1 MSNQTTYI
9 VSAIVLGAIIIAGAI
24 IYSSDPTLGRGT
36 AGVVPLDGGKSA
48 PATEITVTDQDH
60 IRGNVN
66 ASITIVEY
74 SDFECPF
81 CSRFHPT
88 MLRALSDYPDEVRWV
103 YRHFPLRNIHPQA
116 QPAAEASECVAEQ
129 KGEEGFWNFVDAM
142 FENQERLGGEYYRE
156 VAGEIGVNLAQFDSC
171 VSSSKY
177 ANRVNSDYEEG
188 IKLGV
193 TGTPGSFVNGVP
205 VTGAIPYEQLKS
217 IIEAQL

>member
-24 IYSSDPTLGRGT
+24 MYSSNPTLG
-36 AGVVPLDGGKSA
+36 GGIASVASPDSRRAA
-48 PATEITVTDQDH
+48 PTTQITVTDQDH
-60 IRGNVN
+60 IRGNVE

-129 KGEEGFWNFVDAM
+129 KGDEGFWNFVDAM
-142 FENQERLGGEYYRE
+142 FENQERLGEEYYRE

-171 VSSSKY
+171 VSSNKY
-177 ANRVNSDYEEG
+177 ATRVNDDYNRG
-188 IKLGV
+188 IQLGV

-205 VTGAIPYEQLKS
+205 VPGAIPYEQLRS

>member
-9 VSAIVLGAIIIAGAI
+9 VSAIVLAAIIIAGAI
-24 IYSSDPTLGRGT
+24 MYSSDPDIKRGT
-36 AGVVPLDGGKSA
+36 AGTVPLGSGVVA
-48 PATEITVTDQDH
+48 QATEIAITDQDH

-74 SDFECPF
+74 SDFECPY
-81 CSRFHPT
+81 CGRFHPI
-88 MLRALSDYPDEVRWV
+88 MIQALSDYPEDVRWV
-103 YRHFPLRNIHPQA
+103 YRHFPLRGHLQA

-129 KGEEGFWNFVDAM
+129 KGDEGFWSFVDAM
-142 FENQERLGGEYYRE
+142 FENQERLGEEFYRE
-156 VAGEIGVNLAQFDSC
+156 VAGEIGVNLVQFDSC

-188 IKLGV
+188 IQLGV

-205 VTGAIPYEQLKS
+205 VKGAVPYEQLKS

>member
-1 MSNQTTYI
+1 M
-9 VSAIVLGAIIIAGAI
+9 
-24 IYSSDPTLGRGT
+24 YSSDPGMQRGT
-36 AGVVPLDGGKSA
+36 AGIILPDSGGAVPT
-48 PATEITVTDQDH
+48 TEITITNQDH
-60 IRGNVN
+60 IRGNVE
-66 ASITIVEY
+66 AAITIVEY

-171 VSSSKY
+171 VSSNKY
-177 ANRVNSDYEEG
+177 ATRVNDDYNGG

-205 VTGAIPYEQLKS
+205 VPGAVPYEQLQS

>member
-9 VSAIVLGAIIIAGAI
+9 VSAIVLGAVIIAGAVM
-24 IYSSDPTLGRGT
+24 YSSDPTLGRGT
-36 AGVVPLDGGKSA
+36 AGVAPLDGRRA
-48 PATEITVTDQDH
+48 TPTTEITVTDQDH

-129 KGEEGFWNFVDAM
+129 KGDEGFWNFVDAM

-171 VSSSKY
+171 VSSNKY
-177 ANRVNSDYEEG
+177 AARVNDDYNGG
-188 IKLGV
+188 IQLGV

-205 VTGAIPYEQLKS
+205 VPGAVPYEQLQS